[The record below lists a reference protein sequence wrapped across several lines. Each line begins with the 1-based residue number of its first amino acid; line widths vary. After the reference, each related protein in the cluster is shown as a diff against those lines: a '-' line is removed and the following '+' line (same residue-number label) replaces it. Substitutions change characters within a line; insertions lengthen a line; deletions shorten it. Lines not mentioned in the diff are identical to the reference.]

1 MSRSSEKIFREMQ
14 KLMEQNEFES
24 EEQANAALQEL
35 IAQYNESLNSNIDRE
50 PERRGIILIWQSM
63 LRQKKKP

>member
-50 PERRGIILIWQSM
+50 PETPWDYLDM
-63 LRQKKKP
+63 A

>member
-24 EEQANAALQEL
+24 EER
-35 IAQYNESLNSNIDRE
+35 ST
-50 PERRGIILIWQSM
+50 M
-63 LRQKKKP
+63 KV